1 MTAAGEVGAAK
12 SLTVVMPA
20 YNEAENLRSLVP
32 ETVAALSHD
41 YEVLRVLV
49 VDDGSTDGTR
59 SVMEALTDA
68 HPEVGYIRLRRNFGK
83 SEALR
88 VGLRSVDSDL
98 VALMDADG
106 QDDPHE
112 VKKLRAALDS
122 GIDLVTGR
130 RARRNDRFVKRHTS
144 KVYNA
149 FTQWVTGVS
158 GRDFNSG
165 LKLMRREVAD
175 NLELYGELHRYIPV
189 LAVWAGFAVGETDV
203 DHHPRRHGHTKFGHS
218 RFWRGF
224 LDLITVKFLTTYT
237 ARPFHLFGA
246 AGVLVGALGTFL
258 LAWMAVSKVMGNAI
272 GDRPALVIGV
282 LLVVVGV
289 QLISLGLIA
298 ELFVYQRQVTSL
310 ESVAER
316 HGHAAMIDP
325 SGLDT
330 PR

>member
-1 MTAAGEVGAAK
+1 VTAAAGATAAK

-20 YNEAENLRSLVP
+20 YNEADNLRWLVP
-32 ETVAALSHD
+32 ETVAALRDD
-41 YEVLRVLV
+41 YEALRLLV

-59 SVMEALTDA
+59 AVMEDLAAA

-88 VGLRSVDSDL
+88 VGLRSVDTDL

-106 QDDPHE
+106 QDDPRE
-112 VKKLRAALDS
+112 LKKLRAAFDS
-122 GIDLVTGR
+122 GTDLVTGR

-149 FTQWVTGVS
+149 FTQWVTGVN

-175 NLELYGELHRYIPV
+175 NVELYGELHRYIPV
-189 LAVWAGFAVGETDV
+189 LAVWAGFTVGETDV
-203 DHHPRRHGHTKFGHS
+203 DHHPRRHGRTKFGHS

-246 AGVLVGALGTFL
+246 AGLLVGAVGGFL
-258 LAWMAVSKVMGNAI
+258 LVWMAVSKAMGNAI
-272 GDRPALVIGV
+272 GNRPALVIGV

-289 QLISLGLIA
+289 QLMSLGLLA
-298 ELFVYQRQVTSL
+298 ELFVHQRKVSSL
-310 ESVAER
+310 DPVADGR
-316 HGHAAMIDP
+316 RAGASGSRSDSQP
-325 SGLDT
+325 S
-330 PR
+330 P